1 MQTPYRLL
9 VLAFALLFAS
19 LPLTANAAGF
29 ALTAA
34 GMADNALMSPDMGFN
49 KSDAKGV
56 SCGGVNKA
64 PTLAWSSAPAGTQ
77 SYAILEVDPSG
88 ASGAGVNHWVIYN
101 IPGSATGMSTVEIA
115 DGKYTPGRGTGD
127 LVGYRGPCP
136 PIGDLPHHYVFTL
149 FALDAPPGMTAGLDH
164 DGLLAAMKGH
174 VLATTTFVARAER
187 K

>member
-1 MQTPYRLL
+1 ML
-9 VLAFALLFAS
+9 VLVFALLFAS
-19 LPLTANAAGF
+19 VPLAAGAAGF

-34 GMADNALMSPDMGFN
+34 GMADDALMSSDMGFN
-49 KSDAKGV
+49 KTDAKGV
-56 SCGGVNKA
+56 SCGGVNRA
-64 PTLAWSSAPAGTQ
+64 PSLSWSSAPAGTQ

-101 IPGSATGMSTVEIA
+101 IPASATGISSAEIA
-115 DGKYTPGRGTGD
+115 DAKYTPGRGTGD

-149 FALDAPPGMTAGLDH
+149 FALDLPPSFAPSLDH
-164 DGLLAAMKGH
+164 DGVLAAVKGH
-174 VLATTTFVARAER
+174 VLATTTFVARFER